1 MSNEQFKA
9 DFARILESVGERAVL
24 VARKT
29 AIQIANELIER
40 SPVDTGRFRAN
51 WMTGYGSVNLTITTD
66 TDKSGGATSGRIAQ
80 ELAGWDGESVTISNS
95 LPYAQRLEDGWSQ
108 QAAQGMV
115 GLTVQRWQQYLGDA
129 LREVK

>member
-80 ELAGWDGESVTISNS
+80 ELAGWDGESATISNS